1 MSIAV
6 VFPGQGSQSVG
17 MLAELV
23 KAEPAAAAAFAEA
36 DEALGF
42 SLSGLVRDGPA
53 EDLGR
58 TDRTQPAMLVAGVAA
73 WRAWQ
78 ARDGAL
84 PVAMA
89 GHSLGEYTALV
100 CAGALDFGDALR
112 IVQLRGELMQQAVPE
127 GEGAMAAVLGL
138 DDDAV
143 GSACAQ
149 AESGGG
155 VVEAVN
161 FNAPGQVVIAGN
173 AATVARA
180 IEAAR
185 AAGARRAVPLP
196 VSVPAHC
203 RLMDP
208 VGERL
213 AEVLAATR
221 LATPAIPVFHNIDAA
236 ARREP
241 GAIRAALAEQV
252 RRPVRWVD
260 CVRALQAA
268 GADTLVEAGP
278 GKVLTGLARRIDR
291 ELTGLPVDDPVTLEA
306 ALAATRETQDD

>member
-1 MSIAV
+1 MTIAV

-17 MLAELV
+17 MLAELIE
-23 KAEPAAAAAFAEA
+23 AETAAASAFAEA
-36 DEALGF
+36 DEVLGF

-58 TDRTQPAMLVAGVAA
+58 TDRTQPAMLAAGVAA

-78 ARDGAL
+78 ARGGVR

-112 IVQLRGELMQQAVPE
+112 IVRLRGELMQQAVPA

-143 GSACAQ
+143 SSACAE
-149 AESGGG
+149 AESSGG

-161 FNAPGQVVIAGN
+161 FNAPGQVVIAGD
-173 AATVARA
+173 AEAVARA
-180 IEAAR
+180 IGAAR
-185 AAGARRAVPLP
+185 AAGARRALPLP
-196 VSVPAHC
+196 VSVPSHC
-203 RLMDP
+203 RLMAP
-208 VGERL
+208 VADRL
-213 AEVLAATR
+213 AEALAATR
-221 LATPAIPVFHNIDAA
+221 LLEPTIPVFHNVDAA
-236 ARREP
+236 ARHDPED
-241 GAIRAALAEQV
+241 IRHALAEQV

-268 GADTLVEAGP
+268 GADTLLEAGP
-278 GKVLTGLARRIDR
+278 GRVLTGLARRIDR
-291 ELTGLPVDDPVTLEA
+291 QLTALAVDDPASLEA
-306 ALAATRETQDD
+306 ALAATRET